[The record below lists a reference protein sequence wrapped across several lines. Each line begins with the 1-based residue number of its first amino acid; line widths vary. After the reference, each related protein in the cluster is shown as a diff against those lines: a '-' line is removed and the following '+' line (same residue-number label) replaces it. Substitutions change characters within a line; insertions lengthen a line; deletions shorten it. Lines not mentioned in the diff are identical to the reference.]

1 MGSFFLLLQKS
12 WAKVPKATFQLQSS
26 PCYELSKIL
35 TYPTPSSFLSLG
47 PSHQHTCYSSSSA
60 PALLIHTKGLQN
72 HLTYYFIPIPL
83 PFKAHS
89 NQVFYPTTLAWLP
102 MTSMLLTPTVNS
114 LCSLLG
120 TIYHSLWPD
129 NFLPFASPTP
139 HSVCLPIQTQCGS
152 HMLKMVATKDRRNPS
167 SWMCGEQPLTS
178 PDDLHWEIYLYFVK
192 PVPWGGWLL

>member
-1 MGSFFLLLQKS
+1 MKNSPNSHHHIYPLHLLQHLHPWALSSCYCKG
-12 WAKVPKATFQLQSS
+12 AKVPKATFQLQSS

-120 TIYHSLWPD
+120 TIYHSL
-129 NFLPFASPTP
+129 
-139 HSVCLPIQTQCGS
+139 
-152 HMLKMVATKDRRNPS
+152 
-167 SWMCGEQPLTS
+167 
-178 PDDLHWEIYLYFVK
+178 
-192 PVPWGGWLL
+192 